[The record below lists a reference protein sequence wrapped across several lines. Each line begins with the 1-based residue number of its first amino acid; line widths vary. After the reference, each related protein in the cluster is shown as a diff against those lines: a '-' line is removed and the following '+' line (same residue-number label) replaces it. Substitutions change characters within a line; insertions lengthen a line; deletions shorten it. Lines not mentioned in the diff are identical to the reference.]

1 MSKIVEEVTAKGLTL
16 PSTFLEQWGMGEG
29 TKVAIESSNKAIVI
43 KPEEVTA
50 REITK
55 RAMTFLLWKVGDAT
69 GVKTP
74 VRDGNKWRVTVVLP
88 YLKKDLGQL
97 TYTLDG
103 TLVFEESN
111 TPEELSQKAN
121 ED

>member
-1 MSKIVEEVTAKGLTL
+1 MSKIVEEITAKGLTL

-29 TKVAIESSNKAIVI
+29 TKVAIEFSNRAIVI

-55 RAMTFLLWKVGDAT
+55 RALTFLLWKVGDAT

-103 TLVFEESN
+103 TLVIEESN
-111 TPEELSQKAN
+111 TPEELSKQAN

>member
-1 MSKIVEEVTAKGLTL
+1 
-16 PSTFLEQWGMGEG
+16 MGHG
-29 TKVAIESSNKAIVI
+29 RRHKVAIESSNQAIVI

-55 RAMTFLLWKVGDAT
+55 RALTFLLWEVGDAT

-74 VRDGNKWRVTVVLP
+74 VKDGNKWRVTVVVP
-88 YLKKDLGQL
+88 YLKKDIGKL
-97 TYTLDG
+97 TYTIDG
-103 TLVFEESN
+103 TLIPKESN
-111 TPEELSQKAN
+111 TPDQLKHRAD

>member
-16 PSTFLEQWGMGEG
+16 PNTFLEQWGMGEG

-55 RAMTFLLWKVGDAT
+55 RALTFLLWEVGDAT

-74 VRDGNKWRVTVVLP
+74 VRDGNKWRVTVVVP
-88 YLKKDLGQL
+88 YLKKDIGQL

-103 TLVFEESN
+103 TLIPEESD
-111 TPEELSQKAN
+111 TPEQLTDRADQ
-121 ED
+121 D